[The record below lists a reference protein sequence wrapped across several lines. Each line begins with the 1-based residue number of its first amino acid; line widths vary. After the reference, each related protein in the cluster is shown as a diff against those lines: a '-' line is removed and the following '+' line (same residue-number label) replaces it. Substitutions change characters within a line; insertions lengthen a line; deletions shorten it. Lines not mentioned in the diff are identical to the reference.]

1 IQDCLPSQISPP
13 TEKITDPDQITQKLC
28 PLGITW
34 GEWPFH
40 QSGKTL
46 SPELCHQASV
56 DPSVHGEI
64 IAFFQEP
71 LQRVKAE
78 KGYLTEDIVSLSPD
92 TPDLEKILAM
102 FDQEHHH
109 TDDEVRVI
117 LDGEGIFGIVPNS
130 GSPFEIHMT
139 SGDFIVV
146 PAMTRH
152 WFKLTSLKRVVAL
165 RIFTSKAG
173 WTAIYE
179 KPDMRSMK

>member
-1 IQDCLPSQISPP
+1 MFIQDCLPSEAPP
-13 TEKITDPDQITQKLC
+13 PEKITDPGHLTKRLG

-40 QSGKTL
+40 QNGNSL

-56 DPSVHGEI
+56 DSSVHSQI

-71 LQRVKAE
+71 LQQVKAE

-117 LDGEGIFGIVPNS
+117 LNGEGIFGIVPDE
-130 GSPFEIHMT
+130 GSPFEIHM
-139 SGDFIVV
+139 SPGDFIVV

-152 WFKLTSLKRVVAL
+152 WFKLTPLKRVVAL

-179 KPDMRSMK
+179 KPEMSLS